1 MTAQSQI
8 VKERLERLISSGI
21 CPGEDVTKYAH
32 ELRMLV
38 EETINA
44 KKVKLQSRLLKVL
57 SSPLRLKILHLL
69 NIREMCEC
77 EVMVAF
83 GLTQPTASHHLEILE
98 KAGLVK
104 SRREGKW
111 IFFKLA
117 NAKILNLI
125 ENLASETSALG

>member
-1 MTAQSQI
+1 MVA
-8 VKERLERLISSGI
+8 RGD
-21 CPGEDVTKYAH
+21 P
-32 ELRMLV
+32 
-38 EETINA
+38 N
-44 KKVKLQSRLLKVL
+44 SRQACLK
-57 SSPLRLKILHLL
+57 RIFTGKF
-69 NIREMCEC
+69 MCEC

-98 KAGLVK
+98 KARLVK

-125 ENLASETSALG
+125 ENLASEAST